1 MVDYERKCFPTLA
14 LHHSQDYIFWSFRIN
29 ELMLV
34 CFEYTILL
42 KPGLGGVHF
51 SVSLINRLIK
61 TESGIFAPFV
71 ISLLLKDFLFHNLL
85 IVTAADV
92 KCSVAALKGIPVLT
106 HSQDYIFWSS
116 GSMSSC
122 LCVLNIHYCLSRG

>member
-1 MVDYERKCFPTLA
+1 MVDYERKCSPTLA
-14 LHHSQDYIFWSFRIN
+14 LHHSQDYIFWSLRIN

-42 KPGLGGVHF
+42 KPGLGGVRDVHF

-71 ISLLLKDFLFHNLL
+71 ISLLLKDLLFHNA
-85 IVTAADV
+85 VQCGGPKRYPRTY
-92 KCSVAALKGIPVLT
+92 S
-106 HSQDYIFWSS
+106 
-116 GSMSSC
+116 
-122 LCVLNIHYCLSRG
+122 